1 VSDEPLRLSGRLS
14 KVKPS
19 ATLAVTSALAELR
32 RQGRDV
38 VDFGTGEP
46 DFDTP
51 EHIKVAAARALAAGQ
66 TKYTPVGGTHELKQ
80 ALAVKLARDNGLQ
93 YAPDEII
100 ASCGGKHAL
109 LNAFL
114 ALFQAGD
121 EVLVPAPHWVS
132 YVDMLAL
139 ADATA
144 VVVPTREQDGFRVSP
159 AALEAAIGSRTR
171 ALVLNSPANP
181 SGAAYD
187 ADDLRALGEVCMR
200 HGLVVICDDVY
211 ERLTYDGFTQRHLL
225 AVVPALRS
233 RAVVISSCSKT
244 YAMTGW
250 RLGYAAGPRHVVG
263 AMATLQGQ
271 STSNPCSIT
280 QAAAVE
286 ALTGPQAC
294 VDAMVAEFARRR
306 AYVLERLRA
315 IPGVSV
321 AAPRGAF
328 YVFPGVAA
336 LLGRHVGSRVL
347 ASASELAAYLLTEWN
362 VAVVAGEDFGAPS
375 HVRISYATSMPLLE
389 KGLDRFER
397 GLETVAGAA

>member
-1 VSDEPLRLSGRLS
+1 VSGEPLRLSARLS

-51 EHIKVAAARALAAGQ
+51 EHIKQAAEAAMAAGQ

-80 ALAVKLARDNGLQ
+80 AVVAKLARDNALA
-93 YAPDEII
+93 YAPEEII
-100 ASCGGKHAL
+100 ASCGGKHSL

-121 EVLVPAPHWVS
+121 EVLVPAPYWVS

-144 VVVPTREQDGFRVSP
+144 VVVPTRAEDEFRMSP
-159 AALEAAIGSRTR
+159 AALEPAIGPRTR

-181 SGAAYD
+181 TGAAYD
-187 ADDLRALGEVCMR
+187 ADELRALGDVCLR
-200 HGLVVICDDVY
+200 RGLTAICDDVY
-211 ERLTYDGFTQRHLL
+211 ERLTYDGFAQRHLL
-225 AVVPALRS
+225 ALVPELRP
-233 RAVVISSCSKT
+233 RAIVISSCSKT
-244 YAMTGW
+244 YAMPGW
-250 RLGYAAGPRHVVG
+250 RLGYTAGPRHVIA
-263 AMATLQGQ
+263 AMAMLQGQ

-286 ALTGPQAC
+286 ALAGPQAC
-294 VDAMVAEFARRR
+294 VDVMVAEFTRRR

-315 IPGVSV
+315 IPGITV

-328 YVFPGVAA
+328 YVFPSVAP
-336 LLGRHVGSRVL
+336 LLGRRVGGRVL
-347 ASASELAAYLLTEWN
+347 GSIAELATYLLTEWN
-362 VAVVAGEDFGAPS
+362 VAVVAGEDFGAPRNL
-375 HVRISYATSMPLLE
+375 RISYATSMALLE
-389 KGLDRFER
+389 KGLDRLEQ
-397 GLETVAGAA
+397 GLKTVAAAK